1 MLRLDSPD
9 SSQAPHLSYNV
20 PDPTS
25 YPGRT
30 YTVLTFDPERDPF
43 GMPLMVN
50 LSGQVHEI
58 GTVRGWHRFEGV
70 AIAVENGQPVMVEAE
85 GAASPAA
92 TAGVTRY
99 LPAPELGAPV
109 RVGGTGG
116 PTGDVPVS
124 PADASVGVARAAM
137 ESELPEVAEGG
148 PVNTEQEKPKATVV
162 IVTPAQSS
170 QLSATAAGTAYT
182 VTVRV
187 TYTNTETLPES
198 LALKAGATTGT
209 ATHTGT
215 TSTGSELYSGQIVL
229 KPGPVT
235 LFATVTLGTTTF
247 SDRVTLTMSTAP
259 AQQTDPGY
267 PPPQVVINA
276 PQAGRD
282 IYLAADGQ
290 VEVEASGVVVDG
302 GAAVSVACA
311 VDGGS
316 ATVLTVDAQRRWS
329 RRVQLGVGTHTFV
342 ITATDA
348 VGRKATATREA
359 AIRKTAIPRRRLILI
374 DCLRLSNFLG
384 RYGAGRVVQT
394 MSLLPG
400 EQTTISMRTFRSM
413 QVDESRTESVLESSG
428 EKATQSFED
437 AVTAESSTNSK
448 EQQAFAAKVTASGSG
463 SWGVASASVS
473 AEAAYNSA
481 SAREDAAKRVSNA
494 VRRNAAEKSSERKVS
509 VEGKTST
516 STTVQEEQTIT
527 RTLANTNLSRT
538 LNFVFRQMTQE
549 FVSLLHLVD
558 VRVAMF
564 TEWFE
569 DAQMA
574 TPARDGKGQPLADY
588 EEATLPELLGW
599 LRRILGPGA
608 IGDHDANV
616 ANVYRTILTQLD
628 GVFDYTGAQVP
639 IVEEVTRLFPVRDAD
654 GRLTVEDDPNN
665 PGTPRPVTRS
675 ERWARFDPNL
685 KETWKP
691 ADQASTAGD
700 ASGITLSFTVPGVIL
715 SANVVTLR
723 TDGIV
728 CDAFLGGGPA
738 LDAYSDDLQRT
749 AISIREAEAARAQAQ
764 AAQAQ
769 LGVDIV
775 SAGEQEKADIY
786 AKVFPPPVEAHPNG
800 ELAPPPG

>member
-1 MLRLDSPD
+1 MAADGPVTAASMLRLDSAD
-9 SSQAPHLSYNV
+9 AAQAPHLSYNV

-43 GMPLMVN
+43 GTPLVVN
-50 LSGQVHEI
+50 LSGEVHAV
-58 GTVRGWHRFEGV
+58 GVVHGWHRFGGV
-70 AIAVENGQPVMVEAE
+70 AIAVEDGVPMLVEAE
-85 GAASPAA
+85 EAGTSAEA
-92 TAGVTRY
+92 AGVTRY
-99 LPAPELGAPV
+99 LPATD
-109 RVGGTGG
+109 R
-116 PTGDVPVS
+116 S
-124 PADASVGVARAAM
+124 IGVVRAAM
-137 ESELPEVAEGG
+137 ESAIPETSEAG
-148 PVNTEQEKPKATVV
+148 PVDTEQDKPTATVV
-162 IVTPAQSS
+162 ILTPAQSS
-170 QLSATAAGTAYT
+170 QLTATTQGTACT

-187 TYTNTETLPES
+187 RYTNVDDWPDS
-198 LALKAGATTGT
+198 LALRAGTATGT
-209 ATHTGT
+209 ATHTGI
-215 TSTGSELYSGQIVL
+215 TSTGSHLYSGQITL

-235 LFATVTLGTTTF
+235 LFATVKLGTATF
-247 SDRVTLTMSTAP
+247 TDRVALTINAAAGQP
-259 AQQTDPGY
+259 TDPGY
-267 PPPQVVINA
+267 PPPQVVINK

-290 VEVEASGVVVDG
+290 VEVEASGVIVDG
-302 GAAVSVACA
+302 GTAVTVAIT

-316 ATVLTVDAQRRWS
+316 ATALTPDAQRGWS
-329 RRVQLGVGTHTFV
+329 HRAQLGTGSHTFAV
-342 ITATDA
+342 TATDA
-348 VGRKATATREA
+348 AGRKATATREFT
-359 AIRKTAIPRRRLILI
+359 IRLTAVPRRRLMLV

-413 QVDESRTESVLESSG
+413 QVDESRTESILESSG
-428 EKATQSFED
+428 EKATESFED

-448 EQQAFAAKVTASGSG
+448 EQEAFAAKVTASGSG

-516 STTVQEEQTIT
+516 STAVQEEQTIT

-558 VRVAMF
+558 VRVGMF

-569 DAQMA
+569 DAQM
-574 TPARDGKGQPLADY
+574 TRPARDAEDLPRADY
-588 EEATLPELLGW
+588 EEATLPELRGW

-639 IVEEVTRLFPVRDAD
+639 IVEEVTRLFPVRGAD
-654 GRLTVEDDPNN
+654 GRLMVEDDPDS

-685 KETWKP
+685 KQTWKP
-691 ADQASTAGD
+691 ADQANTAGD
-700 ASGITLSFTVPGVIL
+700 ASGIMLPFTVPGVIL

-738 LDAYSDDLQRT
+738 LDAYSADLQRT

-764 AAQAQ
+764 AAQAK

-775 SAGEQEKADIY
+775 TAGEEAKADIY
-786 AKVFPPPVEAHPNG
+786 AKVFPPPAEPHPDG
-800 ELAPPPG
+800 GLTPAPS